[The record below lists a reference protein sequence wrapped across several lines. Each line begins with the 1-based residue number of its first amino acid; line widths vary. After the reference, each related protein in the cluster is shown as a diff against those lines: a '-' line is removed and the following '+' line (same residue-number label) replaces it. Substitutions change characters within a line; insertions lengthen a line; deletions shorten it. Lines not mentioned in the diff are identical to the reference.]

1 MFAGLLDAL
10 RMGSQLIGCW
20 RGPFENLVQIIG
32 GQLGSPEHPVRYM
45 AALAEDFLSDLRP
58 RIDATNQRA
67 AGLAAQCAGTLGAEA
82 APLAGSIR
90 GLAESEDLWTR
101 VRASTALIKISCNT
115 ADELLPVL
123 AAAWRENAH
132 TRTLIAECIGSLG
145 AQAADF
151 LPLMHAELADPRRY
165 TCRQGF

>member
-1 MFAGLLDAL
+1 MDAL

-67 AGLAAQCAGTLGAEA
+67 AGVAAQCAGTLGAEA

-90 GLAESEDLWTR
+90 GLAESEELWTR

-115 ADELLPVL
+115 ADEPQDGSRPNGRRRRSRLSASTWSTNGPGHSSSNSSGLPSV
-123 AAAWRENAH
+123 E
-132 TRTLIAECIGSLG
+132 RTGEHAMRSRT
-145 AQAADF
+145 AD
-151 LPLMHAELADPRRY
+151 R
-165 TCRQGF
+165 